1 MMKSAHVPKHISMRE
16 SHSIQT
22 TEEIIY
28 GPNPV
33 LFFFSFSFFKV
44 GSVRIAEAQF
54 TFLYLEIGLSV

>member
-28 GPNPV
+28 GPTP
-33 LFFFSFSFFKV
+33 FFKKTKK
-44 GSVRIAEAQF
+44 SWEC
-54 TFLYLEIGLSV
+54 THS

>member
-16 SHSIQT
+16 SHSIQA

-33 LFFFSFSFFKV
+33 LFFLFSFFKV

>member
-28 GPNPV
+28 GPTP
-33 LFFFSFSFFKV
+33 FFKKTKKV